1 MHDLQLRAC
10 CGRAGMN
17 EAQTSHLL
25 EMIAN
30 SPARQPGKAA
40 LRNVVPVLA
49 SQKNGRQ
56 VWMESHT
63 VERLYAY
70 QLEFDPSVLAYYTQV
85 PCRGIERVKAGGKR
99 HIANATVDFLV
110 VRRDALTIVECKAP
124 EQAALLVQQE
134 PLEWIMAADGV
145 VQRPALS
152 RWAANNGMDFQVW
165 IQPRIFA
172 CLLANY
178 ELLYSVDPT
187 SAYSAAQEDVL
198 RLLAV
203 RPKTIGQLLHAVPQL
218 APREIHQLLRSGDV
232 FGPVSI
238 RTLDQVEEFPLF
250 RDRLQCEAAEASGLA
265 MSRERL
271 DQSSDPLSTSSY
283 VDLQAGR
290 ERLRRLMTMR
300 EGKCAFTR
308 RFRELDRR
316 VAVAVAAGASEL
328 EACLTRYRS
337 SGNRASRL
345 LPTQAEAVAEAIKRW
360 EAGHSYNRTE
370 AYVEY
375 KIDCERRGC
384 KPVAMSTLVQRLKN
398 ASHQKRALST
408 GGLRAYQ
415 KQRVASDPRYRS
427 LPAIGVGL
435 RLQIDSTQIDNR
447 VFPGIEDKLL
457 LERPIIY
464 IAIDSST
471 NNPLC
476 HELAFGPARSDALAS
491 LLRTF
496 VRTYGLLPS
505 IIQVDRGT
513 ENRSNWLTEFCAVYA
528 ITLLIHPTAASTFNS
543 AVENCIGRVN
553 SMLHTLPGST
563 EPDRKGRSVDG
574 RFKSRQTA
582 KMQFATLELIVQD
595 VIDSLRAIPA
605 AGGISPSEQ
614 HEVLLQTTGWAG
626 RPTRVDE
633 DFLFHTSIPLR
644 TSQLDPRRGI
654 KKDRHTYASSELL
667 EAARRG
673 DVIDIRRDC
682 ENASML
688 RVQMT
693 SGRYKAWAPFA
704 QKFASLPQLELK
716 FVSYYLFQSG
726 STILERRMASH
737 VALRKKVIA
746 SIEAASMRV
755 QGQVV
760 AEINDAPISSLPLPD
775 TPPRNSKRRGD
786 LSLSMEAMQGQIRG
800 WEGSC
805 DGER

>member
-1 MHDLQLRAC
+1 MHDLELRAC
-10 CGRAGMN
+10 CARAGMS
-17 EAQTSHLL
+17 EAQTSNLL
-25 EMIAN
+25 EMIAD
-30 SPARQPGKAA
+30 SPARRPGKAA

-70 QLEFDPSVLAYYTQV
+70 QLEFDPSVLAYYSQV
-85 PCRGIERVKAGGKR
+85 PCRGVERVKSGGKR
-99 HIANATVDFLV
+99 HIANATADFLV
-110 VRRDALTIVECKAP
+110 VRGDAISVVECKAAD
-124 EQAALLVQQE
+124 QAALLVQQE
-134 PLEWIMAADGV
+134 PLEWITVADGV
-145 VQRPALS
+145 FERPALT
-152 RWAANNGMDFQVW
+152 RWAASRCMDYTVW
-165 IQPRIFA
+165 VQPRMFA
-172 CLLANY
+172 CLLANF
-178 ELLYSVDPT
+178 ELLYSVEAP
-187 SAYSAAQEDVL
+187 SAYSATQERVL
-198 RLLAV
+198 RSLADKP
-203 RPKTIGQLLHAVPQL
+203 RTIGQLLNAIPKL

-238 RTLDQVEEFPLF
+238 RTLDQVDEFPLF

-265 MSRERL
+265 MSYERFEQL
-271 DQSSDPLSTSSY
+271 SDALSTSSY
-283 VDLQAGR
+283 VDLQAAR
-290 ERLRRLMTMR
+290 ARLRRLTMMR

-308 RFRELDRR
+308 RFRELDRH
-316 VAVAVAAGASEL
+316 VSIAVAAGASEL

-345 LPTQAEAVAEAIKRW
+345 LTVQTEAVAEAVKRW
-360 EAGHSYNRTE
+360 ETGHSHNRTE

-375 KIDCERRGC
+375 RIDCERRGC
-384 KPVAMSTLVQRLKN
+384 KPVAMSTLMLRLNN
-398 ASHQKRALST
+398 ASQAKRALST

-471 NNPLC
+471 SNPLC

-496 VRTYGLLPS
+496 VRTYGLLPG

-513 ENRSNWLTEFCAVYA
+513 ENRSNWLTEFCALYS

-553 SMLHTLPGST
+553 SILHTLPGST
-563 EPDRKGRSVDG
+563 APDQKGRSVDG

-582 KMQFATLELIVQD
+582 KLQFATLELIVQE
-595 VIDSLRAIPA
+595 VIDTMRTIPA
-605 AGGISPSEQ
+605 AGGMSPSEQ
-614 HEVLLQTTGWAG
+614 HEGLLQTTGWAG

-644 TSQLDPRRGI
+644 TSRLDPRRGI

-667 EAARRG
+667 EAARRA
-673 DVIDIRRDC
+673 DLVDIRRDC
-682 ENASML
+682 ENASLM

-704 QKFASLPQLELK
+704 QKIASLPQLELK

-726 STILERRMASH
+726 STILERRMATH
-737 VALRKKVIA
+737 VALRKKVVA
-746 SIEAASMRV
+746 SIEGASMRV
-755 QGQVV
+755 ERLVV
-760 AEINDAPISSLPLPD
+760 AEISDAPISALPPPD
-775 TPPRNSKRRGD
+775 TPPRNDKRLRD
-786 LSLSMEAMQGQIRG
+786 LSLSMEALQGQILD
-800 WEGSC
+800 WEGDC